1 MRDNQE
7 SKGKTRRTWVEFDM
21 DVWTKLDRLSKKQE
35 HSISW
40 MISEV
45 VRANLGMPPKAPP
58 RPR

>member
-45 VRANLGMPPKAPP
+45 IREKLGMPPKAPP